1 MDVSIIIVNYN
12 TLGLTSD
19 CIESIV
25 EKNNII
31 YLITEFNEIYKFK
44 NNKHYDLIEIL
55 MNKNKDIIVGIN
67 SDIKKQIK
75 KKYNITLKEV

>member
-1 MDVSIIIVNYN
+1 MVSSIINYHKIIVMY
-12 TLGLTSD
+12 
-19 CIESIV
+19 

-55 MNKNKDIIVGIN
+55 MDKNKDIIVGIN

-75 KKYNITLKEV
+75 KKYNITLKEVWENFL